1 MRCIKCHEA
10 SGLWETKS
18 YCIITPNMKRALL
31 LLFKTATRQ
40 PRCSIKPVKAKEKK
54 HFIKLLTTRTK
65 QVETMFVFTLFV
77 ALLTVI
83 LLTPLVRWTSIR
95 LRVEDAST
103 ESRKI
108 HKGAIPTLGGVAIFF
123 GILASVFFGYFLS
136 PEFAQLV
143 DKGLWAALLGGVFIC
158 FVGMLDDVVN
168 LNFKTKFVLQI
179 AIATFTVV
187 FGEHRITEIL
197 NPFGANIMLNEPF
210 SSLLTVVWIVGICNA
225 VNLIDGLDGLAA
237 GVVGIGAGT
246 MAIIATLY
254 GDTALALGYGAIS
267 GATLGFL
274 RYNFNPAT
282 IFMGDTGALFIGYLM
297 ACLPLFHAPSATDR
311 IIWIQVLILGFPI
324 ADTLLAPVRRLLSG
338 SHPFKADRE
347 HIHHRLMF
355 FIGLSHKHA
364 VLRIYSISI
373 VLCVAALLTVFVMQS
388 FTLYGAIAIY
398 LILGA
403 MLALGAVGLRRL
415 GYFTAIVRRPT
426 AQHLK
431 PQFRRA
437 KDALLDH
444 DIAPKPFYRREVA
457 SQQS

>member
-1 MRCIKCHEA
+1 
-10 SGLWETKS
+10 
-18 YCIITPNMKRALL
+18 
-31 LLFKTATRQ
+31 
-40 PRCSIKPVKAKEKK
+40 
-54 HFIKLLTTRTK
+54 
-65 QVETMFVFTLFV
+65 MFVFTLFV
-77 ALLTVI
+77 ALLTVV
-83 LLTPLVRWTSIR
+83 LLTPLVRWASMQFRI
-95 LRVEDAST
+95 EDAST
-103 ESRKI
+103 ESRKV
-108 HKGAIPTLGGVAIFF
+108 HKGTIPTLGGVAIFF
-123 GILASVFFGYFLS
+123 GTLIAVFFGYILS

-143 DKGLWAALLGGVFIC
+143 DNGLWAVFVGGALIC

-179 AIATFTVV
+179 AIAIFTVV
-187 FGEHRITEIL
+187 FGAHRITEIL
-197 NPFGANIMLNEPF
+197 NPFGENITLSEPF

-237 GVVGIGAGT
+237 GVVGIGAAT
-246 MAIIATLY
+246 MSVIALLY

-311 IIWIQVLILGFPI
+311 VIWIQVLILGFPI

-355 FIGLSHKHA
+355 FIGLSHKHT

-388 FTLYGAIAIY
+388 FNPYGAIAIY
-398 LILGA
+398 LILSA

-426 AQHLK
+426 TQYLK
-431 PQFRRA
+431 PQLRRT
-437 KDALLDH
+437 KDALMEH
-444 DIAPKPFYRREVA
+444 DVSPRLHAREVA
-457 SQQS
+457 SQQT

>member
-1 MRCIKCHEA
+1 
-10 SGLWETKS
+10 
-18 YCIITPNMKRALL
+18 
-31 LLFKTATRQ
+31 
-40 PRCSIKPVKAKEKK
+40 
-54 HFIKLLTTRTK
+54 
-65 QVETMFVFTLFV
+65 MFVFTLFV

-83 LLTPLVRWTSIR
+83 LLTPLVRWASMQFRI
-95 LRVEDAST
+95 EDSST
-103 ESRKI
+103 ESRKV
-108 HKGAIPTLGGVAIFF
+108 HKGAIPTMGGVAICF
-123 GILASVFFGYFLS
+123 GAIASFLAGYWLS
-136 PEFAQLV
+136 PELAQLI
-143 DKGLWAALLGGVFIC
+143 DEGLWAALLGGVFIC
-158 FVGMLDDVVN
+158 LVGMLDDVVN
-168 LNFKTKFVLQI
+168 LNFKTKFILQI
-179 AIATFTVV
+179 AIAIFTVF
-187 FGEHRITEIL
+187 FGAHRITEIL
-197 NPFGANIMLNEPF
+197 NPFGENITLSEPF

-246 MAIIATLY
+246 MAMISTLY
-254 GDTALALGYGAIS
+254 GDVALALSYGAIS

-297 ACLPLFHAPSATDR
+297 ACLPLFHAPSATDG

-355 FIGLSHKHA
+355 FMGLSHKHT

-373 VLCVAALLTVFVMQS
+373 VLCVAALLTVFAVQALGKNG
-388 FTLYGAIAIY
+388 TIIIY
-398 LILGA
+398 LIAIAVTILGVF
-403 MLALGAVGLRRL
+403 GIRRL

-426 AQHLK
+426 TQYLK
-431 PQFRRA
+431 PQLRRA
-437 KDALLDH
+437 KDALIEH
-444 DIAPKPFYRREVA
+444 DVSPRLHAREVA

>member
-1 MRCIKCHEA
+1 M
-10 SGLWETKS
+10 
-18 YCIITPNMKRALL
+18 LL
-31 LLFKTATRQ
+31 
-40 PRCSIKPVKAKEKK
+40 
-54 HFIKLLTTRTK
+54 
-65 QVETMFVFTLFV
+65 FTLFV
-77 ALLTVI
+77 AFLTVI
-83 LLTPLVRWTSIR
+83 LLTPLVRWVSIQF
-95 LRVEDAST
+95 RVEDAST
-103 ESRKI
+103 ESRKV
-108 HKGAIPTLGGVAIFF
+108 HKGAIPTMGGVAICVSV
-123 GILASVFFGYFLS
+123 IASFLVGCWLS
-136 PEFAQLV
+136 PELAQLV
-143 DKGLWAALLGGVFIC
+143 DKGLWVILLGSMFIC
-158 FVGMLDDVVN
+158 VAGMLDDVVN
-168 LNFKTKFVLQI
+168 LDFKTKFVLQI
-179 AIATFTVV
+179 AIAGFTVF

-197 NPFGANIMLNEPF
+197 NPFGENIALVEPF

-237 GVVGIGAGT
+237 GVVGIGAAT
-246 MAIIATLY
+246 MMVISMLY
-254 GDTALALGYGAIS
+254 SDSALMLSYGAIS

-297 ACLPLFHAPSATDR
+297 ACLPLFHAPSATDG

-355 FIGLSHKHA
+355 FMGLSHKHT
-364 VLRIYSISI
+364 VLRIYGISI

-426 AQHLK
+426 AQYLK
-431 PQFRRA
+431 PKLRRA
-437 KDALLDH
+437 KDALIEH
-444 DIAPKPFYRREVA
+444 DAAHRLHAREV
-457 SQQS
+457 SS

>member
-1 MRCIKCHEA
+1 M
-10 SGLWETKS
+10 
-18 YCIITPNMKRALL
+18 LL
-31 LLFKTATRQ
+31 
-40 PRCSIKPVKAKEKK
+40 
-54 HFIKLLTTRTK
+54 
-65 QVETMFVFTLFV
+65 FTLFV
-77 ALLTVI
+77 AFLTVI
-83 LLTPLVRWTSIR
+83 LLTPLVRWVSIQF
-95 LRVEDAST
+95 RVEDAST
-103 ESRKI
+103 ESRKV
-108 HKGAIPTLGGVAIFF
+108 HKGAIPTMGGVAICVSV
-123 GILASVFFGYFLS
+123 IASFLVGCWLS
-136 PEFAQLV
+136 PELAQLV
-143 DKGLWAALLGGVFIC
+143 DKGLWVILLGSMFIC
-158 FVGMLDDVVN
+158 VAGMLDDVVN
-168 LNFKTKFVLQI
+168 LDFKTKFVLQI
-179 AIATFTVV
+179 AIAGFTVF

-197 NPFGANIMLNEPF
+197 NPFGENIALVEPF

-237 GVVGIGAGT
+237 GVVGIGAAT
-246 MAIIATLY
+246 MMVISMLY
-254 GDTALALGYGAIS
+254 SDSALMLSYGAIS

-297 ACLPLFHAPSATDR
+297 ACLPLFHAPSATDG

-355 FIGLSHKHA
+355 FIGLSHKHT

-426 AQHLK
+426 AQYLK
-431 PQFRRA
+431 PKLRRA
-437 KDALLDH
+437 KDALIEH
-444 DIAPKPFYRREVA
+444 DAVHRLHAREV
-457 SQQS
+457 SS

>member
-1 MRCIKCHEA
+1 
-10 SGLWETKS
+10 
-18 YCIITPNMKRALL
+18 
-31 LLFKTATRQ
+31 
-40 PRCSIKPVKAKEKK
+40 
-54 HFIKLLTTRTK
+54 
-65 QVETMFVFTLFV
+65 MFVFIFFV

-103 ESRKI
+103 ESRKV
-108 HKGAIPTLGGVAIFF
+108 HKGTIPTLGGVAIFF
-123 GILASVFFGYFLS
+123 GILASVFFGYFLL

-143 DKGLWAALLGGVFIC
+143 DKGLWAVLLGGVFIC
-158 FVGMLDDVVN
+158 FVGILDDVLN

-237 GVVGIGAGT
+237 GVVGVGAGT

-254 GDTALALGYGAIS
+254 GDTALALGYGAIA
-267 GATLGFL
+267 GATFGFL

-297 ACLPLFHAPSATDR
+297 ACLPLFHAPSATDG

-355 FIGLSHKHA
+355 FMGLSHKHT
-364 VLRIYSISI
+364 VLRIYGISI
-373 VLCVAALLTVFVMQS
+373 VLCVAALLTILATQASGQKGKIF
-388 FTLYGAIAIY
+388 IY
-398 LILGA
+398 LISITVAILGA
-403 MLALGAVGLRRL
+403 FGLKRL
-415 GYFTAIVRRPT
+415 GYFTAIVRRPILGYLT
-426 AQHLK
+426 A
-431 PQFRRA
+431 RRA
-437 KDALLDH
+437 KSVLIKSNAMHRLRDH
-444 DIAPKPFYRREVA
+444 EVA
-457 SQQS
+457 SQ

>member
-1 MRCIKCHEA
+1 M
-10 SGLWETKS
+10 
-18 YCIITPNMKRALL
+18 
-31 LLFKTATRQ
+31 
-40 PRCSIKPVKAKEKK
+40 
-54 HFIKLLTTRTK
+54 RTK
-65 QVETMFVFTLFV
+65 QVETMFVFIFFV

-103 ESRKI
+103 ESRKV
-108 HKGAIPTLGGVAIFF
+108 HKGTIPTLGGVAIFF
-123 GILASVFFGYFLS
+123 GILASVFFGYFLL

-143 DKGLWAALLGGVFIC
+143 DKGLWAVLLGGVFIC
-158 FVGMLDDVVN
+158 FVGILDDVLN

-237 GVVGIGAGT
+237 GVVGVGAGT

-254 GDTALALGYGAIS
+254 GDTALALGYGAIA
-267 GATLGFL
+267 GATFGFL

-355 FIGLSHKHA
+355 FIGLSHKHT

-426 AQHLK
+426 AQYLK
-431 PQFRRA
+431 PKLRRA
-437 KDALLDH
+437 KDALIEH
-444 DIAPKPFYRREVA
+444 DAVHRLHAREV
-457 SQQS
+457 SS

>member
-1 MRCIKCHEA
+1 
-10 SGLWETKS
+10 
-18 YCIITPNMKRALL
+18 
-31 LLFKTATRQ
+31 
-40 PRCSIKPVKAKEKK
+40 
-54 HFIKLLTTRTK
+54 
-65 QVETMFVFTLFV
+65 MFVFTLFV
-77 ALLTVI
+77 APLFVALLTVV
-83 LLTPLVRWTSIR
+83 LLTPIVRWASLR
-95 LRVEDAST
+95 LCVEDAST

-108 HKGAIPTLGGVAIFF
+108 HKGSIPTLGGIAIFF
-123 GILASVFFGYFLS
+123 GAMAAFFVSYSFS
-136 PEFAQLV
+136 PEFAQLI
-143 DKGLWAALLGGVFIC
+143 DKGLWAVLLGATLIC

-168 LNFKTKFVLQI
+168 LNFKTKFILQL
-179 AIATFTVV
+179 AIAVLTVF
-187 FGEHRITEIL
+187 FGEHRIREVL
-197 NPFGANIMLNEPF
+197 NPFGANIVFSEPF
-210 SSLLTVVWIVGICNA
+210 SSILTVVWIVGICNA

-237 GVVGIGAGT
+237 GVVGIGAAT
-246 MAIIATLY
+246 MATISALY
-254 GDTALALGYGAIS
+254 GDMALALGYGAIS

-274 RYNFNPAT
+274 RYNFNPAV

-297 ACLPLFHAPSATDR
+297 ACLPLFHAPSATDG

-324 ADTLLAPVRRLLSG
+324 ADTLLAPIRRMISG

-355 FIGLSHKHA
+355 FIGLSHKHT

-388 FTLYGAIAIY
+388 FGAHGAIAIY
-398 LILGA
+398 VILSA

-431 PQFRRA
+431 PQLRRA

-444 DIAPKPFYRREVA
+444 DIAPKPFFRREVA

>member
-1 MRCIKCHEA
+1 
-10 SGLWETKS
+10 
-18 YCIITPNMKRALL
+18 
-31 LLFKTATRQ
+31 
-40 PRCSIKPVKAKEKK
+40 
-54 HFIKLLTTRTK
+54 
-65 QVETMFVFTLFV
+65 MFVFIFFV

-103 ESRKI
+103 ESRKV
-108 HKGAIPTLGGVAIFF
+108 HKGTIPTLGGVAIFF

-143 DKGLWAALLGGVFIC
+143 DKGLWAVLLGGVFIC
-158 FVGMLDDVVN
+158 FVGILDDVLN

-237 GVVGIGAGT
+237 GVVGVGAGT

-254 GDTALALGYGAIS
+254 GDTALALGYGAIA
-267 GATLGFL
+267 GATFGFL

-297 ACLPLFHAPSATDR
+297 ACLPLFHAPSATDG

-355 FIGLSHKHA
+355 FMGLSHKHT
-364 VLRIYSISI
+364 VLRIYGISI
-373 VLCVAALLTVFVMQS
+373 VLCVAALLTILATQASGQKGKIF
-388 FTLYGAIAIY
+388 IY
-398 LILGA
+398 LISITVAILGA
-403 MLALGAVGLRRL
+403 FGLKRL
-415 GYFTAIVRRPT
+415 GYFTAIVRRPILGYLT
-426 AQHLK
+426 A
-431 PQFRRA
+431 RRA
-437 KDALLDH
+437 KSVLIKSNAMHRLRDH
-444 DIAPKPFYRREVA
+444 EVA
-457 SQQS
+457 SQ

>member
-1 MRCIKCHEA
+1 MLA
-10 SGLWETKS
+10 
-18 YCIITPNMKRALL
+18 
-31 LLFKTATRQ
+31 
-40 PRCSIKPVKAKEKK
+40 
-54 HFIKLLTTRTK
+54 
-65 QVETMFVFTLFV
+65 FTLFV
-77 ALLTVI
+77 ALLTVF
-83 LLTPLVRWTSIR
+83 LLTPLVRWASTR
-95 LRVEDAST
+95 LRIEDAST

-108 HKGAIPTLGGVAIFF
+108 HKGSIPTLGGIAIFF
-123 GILASVFFGYFLS
+123 GTMTAFFVSYFLS
-136 PEFAQLV
+136 PEFAQLI
-143 DKGLWAALLGGVFIC
+143 DNGLWAML
-158 FVGMLDDVVN
+158 VGATLMCIMGMIDDVIN
-168 LNFKTKFVLQI
+168 LNFKAKFALQI
-179 AIATFTVV
+179 AIAVFTVV
-187 FGEHRITEIL
+187 FGEHRITELL
-197 NPFGANIMLNEPF
+197 NPFGQNITLSEPF

-237 GVVGIGAGT
+237 GVVGIGAAT
-246 MAIIATLY
+246 MATISALY
-254 GDTALALGYGAIS
+254 GDMALALGYGAIS

-274 RYNFNPAT
+274 RYNFNPAV

-297 ACLPLFHAPSATDR
+297 ACLPLFHAPSTTDG

-324 ADTLLAPVRRLLSG
+324 ADTLLAPVRRMISG

-355 FIGLSHKHA
+355 FIGLSHKHT

-388 FTLYGAIAIY
+388 FGAHGAIAIY
-398 LILGA
+398 TILSA

-431 PQFRRA
+431 PQLRRA

-444 DIAPKPFYRREVA
+444 DIAPKPFFRREVA

>member
-1 MRCIKCHEA
+1 
-10 SGLWETKS
+10 
-18 YCIITPNMKRALL
+18 
-31 LLFKTATRQ
+31 
-40 PRCSIKPVKAKEKK
+40 
-54 HFIKLLTTRTK
+54 
-65 QVETMFVFTLFV
+65 MFVFTLLV
-77 ALLTVI
+77 ALFAVV
-83 LLTPLVRWTSIR
+83 LLTPLVRWTSTR
-95 LRVEDAST
+95 LHVEDAST

-108 HKGAIPTLGGVAIFF
+108 HKGVIPTLGGVAIFL
-123 GILASVFFGYFLS
+123 GAMAAVLFGYFVS
-136 PEFAQLV
+136 PELAQLV
-143 DKGLWAALLGGVFIC
+143 DRGLWAVLLGSMLIC
-158 FVGMLDDVVN
+158 LTGMFDDVVN
-168 LNFKTKFVLQI
+168 LNFKTKFVIQI
-179 AIATFTVV
+179 AIAIFTVV

-197 NPFGANIMLNEPF
+197 NPFGENIIMSEPF

-246 MAIIATLY
+246 MAMISTLY
-254 GDTALALGYGAIS
+254 GDVALALGYGAIA
-267 GATLGFL
+267 GATFGFL

-297 ACLPLFHAPSATDR
+297 ACLPLFHAPSTTDG

-355 FIGLSHKHA
+355 FMGLSHKHT

-373 VLCVAALLTVFVMQS
+373 VLCVAALLTVFAVQALGKKG
-388 FTLYGAIAIY
+388 TIIIY
-398 LILGA
+398 LIAIAVTILGA
-403 MLALGAVGLRRL
+403 FGLRRL

-426 AQHLK
+426 TQYLK
-431 PQFRRA
+431 PQLRRA
-437 KDALLDH
+437 KDALIEH
-444 DIAPKPFYRREVA
+444 DVSSRLHAREVA

>member
-1 MRCIKCHEA
+1 M
-10 SGLWETKS
+10 
-18 YCIITPNMKRALL
+18 LL
-31 LLFKTATRQ
+31 
-40 PRCSIKPVKAKEKK
+40 
-54 HFIKLLTTRTK
+54 
-65 QVETMFVFTLFV
+65 FTLFV
-77 ALLTVI
+77 AFLTVI
-83 LLTPLVRWTSIR
+83 LLTPLVRWVSIQF
-95 LRVEDAST
+95 RVEDAST
-103 ESRKI
+103 ESRKV
-108 HKGAIPTLGGVAIFF
+108 HKGAIPTMGGVAICVSV
-123 GILASVFFGYFLS
+123 IASFLVGCWLS
-136 PEFAQLV
+136 PELAQLV
-143 DKGLWAALLGGVFIC
+143 DKGLWVILLGSMFIC
-158 FVGMLDDVVN
+158 VAGMLDDVVN
-168 LNFKTKFVLQI
+168 LDFKTKFVLQI
-179 AIATFTVV
+179 AIAGFTVF

-197 NPFGANIMLNEPF
+197 NPFGENIALVEPF

-237 GVVGIGAGT
+237 GVVGIGAAT
-246 MAIIATLY
+246 MMVISMLY
-254 GDTALALGYGAIS
+254 SDSALMLSYGAIS

-297 ACLPLFHAPSATDR
+297 ACLPLFHAPSATDG

-355 FIGLSHKHA
+355 FIGLSHKHT

-415 GYFTAIVRRPT
+415 GYLTAIVRRPT
-426 AQHLK
+426 AQYLK
-431 PQFRRA
+431 PKLRRA
-437 KDALLDH
+437 KDALIEH
-444 DIAPKPFYRREVA
+444 DAVHRLHAREV
-457 SQQS
+457 SS